1 MYFVNPN
8 FAVFVFYIYGLCHK
22 YHEYWGMFIT
32 STESYHVPLYS
43 CVFSQLWY
51 EYDFVLM
58 HHLPGPEGQN
68 KKSIQHKMYFR
79 LMEYVYNNLQPTACE
94 LNLQSMKNKE
104 VVSFSFRLKQ
114 KIKNNLYTNIC
125 PGLCNSFFQG
135 RIQGSSVYCN
145 VMIHWNI
152 PLSSFLN

>member
-79 LMEYVYNNLQPTACE
+79 PMEYVYNNLQPTACE

-114 KIKNNLYTNIC
+114 KRKTTSIQTSVQVCATHSFKDAFRVPQCTAMLWYTETS
-125 PGLCNSFFQG
+125 PYHHF
-135 RIQGSSVYCN
+135 
-145 VMIHWNI
+145 
-152 PLSSFLN
+152 